1 MSNNAKSSKL
11 TELVTKA
18 RESSTKRNFSQ
29 SFEFAV
35 NLKDIDMKK
44 LQFSLNEMV
53 ILPNVFSLKQK
64 ICIFASGDLALRA
77 KKSDVD
83 KVIEPEEL
91 DSLVE
96 RKREAKKL
104 ANEYHL
110 FLSEV
115 TQMPKIG
122 KIMGSLLGPRG
133 KMPIPIPPN
142 VAIDTFVKR
151 FSSTARVRSKGQLSA
166 ACKVGDENMS
176 DEQIAQNSET
186 VLAAVEKKLPQAS
199 NNIKNIV
206 MKLSMS
212 PPVNSKNL

>member
-11 TELVTKA
+11 TDLVTKA

-53 ILPNVFSLKQK
+53 ILPNGFSSKQK

-122 KIMGSLLGPRG
+122 KMYENIANKNNLQYNSIISHPDSHALDKQLGHIE
-133 KMPIPIPPN
+133 IP
-142 VAIDTFVKR
+142 
-151 FSSTARVRSKGQLSA
+151 LS
-166 ACKVGDENMS
+166 
-176 DEQIAQNSET
+176 I
-186 VLAAVEKKLPQAS
+186 LEKKLNDTLKS
-199 NNIKNIV
+199 
-206 MKLSMS
+206 
-212 PPVNSKNL
+212 